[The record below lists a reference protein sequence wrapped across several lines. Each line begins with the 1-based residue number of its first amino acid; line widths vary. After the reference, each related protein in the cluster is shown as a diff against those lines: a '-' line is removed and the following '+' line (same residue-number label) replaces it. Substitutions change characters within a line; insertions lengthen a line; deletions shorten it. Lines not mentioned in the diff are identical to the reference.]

1 MHHKHTLIMDP
12 FDSKFYILDTEE
24 DCKQCDTVL
33 QELENIDDE
42 AEEAGK

>member
-1 MHHKHTLIMDP
+1 MHPIDFKYYT
-12 FDSKFYILDTEE
+12 LDTEE

>member
-1 MHHKHTLIMDP
+1 MDP
-12 FDSKFYILDTEE
+12 FDSKYYILDTEE

>member
-1 MHHKHTLIMDP
+1 MYYKNNKIMYSID
-12 FDSKFYILDTEE
+12 FNYYILDTEE